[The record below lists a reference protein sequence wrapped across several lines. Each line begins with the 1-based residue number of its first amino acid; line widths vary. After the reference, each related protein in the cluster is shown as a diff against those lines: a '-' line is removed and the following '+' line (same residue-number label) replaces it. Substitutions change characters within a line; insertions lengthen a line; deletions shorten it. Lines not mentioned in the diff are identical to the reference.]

1 MSCLHAFFRT
11 GLYLAQDC
19 ILHRTRLAKA
29 PSWERC
35 GGMTNGLKGPL
46 LQQMLSQCRCYVGK
60 GLGVIEG
67 RTSMVGLLRPTLGPL
82 Q

>member
-1 MSCLHAFFRT
+1 
-11 GLYLAQDC
+11 
-19 ILHRTRLAKA
+19 
-29 PSWERC
+29 
-35 GGMTNGLKGPL
+35 MTNGLKGPL